1 MKRLFFISHYPSI
14 ILLLLVLTAACT
26 KEVPTAGDRLY
37 ERYATR
43 GDLTAAQVKGFHLN
57 DTVKVD
63 VVLLV
68 ADDSAAWQEL
78 KEELDIRGEEG
89 ITSWLGDMERPQQRV
104 KRGADPVWR
113 AMAVHADRTVALY
126 GVETAEQMDAL
137 REYQM
142 EKMRNEK

>member
-1 MKRLFFISHYPSI
+1 MKRFIY
-14 ILLLLVLTAACT
+14 ILLVTLVLTGCDT
-26 KEVPTAGDRLY
+26 SYLLPPTSYLY
-37 ERYATR
+37 ERYASR
-43 GDLTAAQVKGFHLN
+43 EDLTVAQVKGFHLN

-68 ADDSAAWQEL
+68 ADDSAAWQSL

-113 AMAVHADRTVALY
+113 AMAVHADRTVAFY